1 MRLMSRSRKAGTC
14 LLAVLWLWPGLSG
27 AQTPD
32 RQSMLPA
39 VYSTDLVSR
48 NAELTF
54 AAAVLATDGTDE
66 ALNAIWLKRRAPGDR
81 TSRAVRIAKLAL
93 FDAPVAAFFV
103 GLNHE
108 GGHISRA
115 RQKGFP
121 YAFRVVGGPW
131 SSQRYELFA
140 LDSGIFDD
148 LGAQA
153 GGFEASRYLK
163 DRTEARYWTKDRISP
178 GHALVSI
185 VSALD
190 LPLYAWWNLAPGQ
203 FDDGFPLGDPA
214 AVLSI
219 LQTKKLLAGEPYNLD
234 PARSRMRSKA
244 LLNFIDTSL
253 WSLVYGLLGD
263 HAWKGED
270 GVRVR
275 WLRVRGLELLPS
287 VRYEL
292 TANAPEYHVRSQFR
306 TARFAGAGYVRWSER
321 VDDARQVGAG
331 GSLAL
336 RGTRRV
342 RPRLDLDTWSH
353 TRDGAGLHGAV
364 TMEIT
369 PPDMRR
375 AMLTFALGAKSSGHV
390 AALPL
395 DNGAYVSA
403 GLVFTL
409 W

>member
-1 MRLMSRSRKAGTC
+1 VSALTRTAVCLFLIVGLIPDLASGQSR
-14 LLAVLWLWPGLSG
+14 
-27 AQTPD
+27 D
-32 RQSMLPA
+32 RHSIVPV

-54 AAAVLATDGTDE
+54 AASVLATDGTDQ
-66 ALNAIWLKRRAPGDR
+66 ALQAIWLKRREPGDA
-81 TSRAVRIAKLAL
+81 TARAVRIAKLAL
-93 FDAPVAAFFV
+93 FDAPVVAFFV

-115 RQKGFP
+115 REKNFP
-121 YAFRVVGGPW
+121 YSFRLVGGPW
-131 SSQRYELFA
+131 SSQRFELFA
-140 LDSGIFDD
+140 LDFGIFDD

-153 GGFEASRYLK
+153 GGFEASRVLK
-163 DRTEARYWTKDRISP
+163 DRSEARYWTKDRISP

-190 LPLYAWWNLAPGQ
+190 LPLYALWNLAPGQ

-234 PARSRMRSKA
+234 PARSRMRSRS
-244 LLNFIDTSL
+244 LLNLLDTSL
-253 WSLVYGLLGD
+253 WSLVYGIVGD

-275 WLRVRGLELLPS
+275 WLRVGGVELLPS

-292 TANAPEYHVRSQFR
+292 TAMAPEYHLRSQFR
-306 TARFAGAGYVRWSER
+306 TVRAAGAGYVRWSER
-321 VDDARQVGAG
+321 VDDARQVGIG
-331 GSLAL
+331 GSLSPRAAG
-336 RGTRRV
+336 RIM
-342 RPRLDLDTWSH
+342 PRLDLDVWSH
-353 TRDGAGLHGAV
+353 SRDGAGLHGAM
-364 TMEIT
+364 TMEIVA
-369 PPDMRR
+369 PNLRR
-375 AMLTFALGAKSSGHV
+375 AVVTVTLGGKSTGHA
-390 AALPL
+390 AALPF

-403 GLVFTL
+403 GLVFTP